1 MSLTRKQKT
10 EYLDKLNENITE
22 INTDSITRVLNKNQ
36 REAIEEANAIIK
48 KSGKLTR
55 KQMNKIA
62 RKFNVKAKAMQ
73 KVVFNMQLVSDVTVT
88 IENQNLT
95 KKQIRDR
102 IKPLISRYPKVTAKN
117 VAEATKGILTSLE
130 LKKKP
135 ELVHLRDYVS
145 SKNLDIIQ
153 TATKKYA
160 AAIKTATGQTKIDML
175 REYNEIVQKAS
186 VQDIPKQLKI
196 ITETTKDKISRIV
209 GQQNREQLE
218 EFKLKEA
225 KRNKFNFKIWNT
237 QKDNV
242 VRDTHS
248 KLQGTKIGINEE
260 FNVGGHK
267 AQRPQQESLPPQE
280 RFNCRCQ
287 LTFTNK

>member
-22 INTDSITRVLNKNQ
+22 INTASITRVLNKNQ

-196 ITETTKDKISRIV
+196 LTETTKDKISRIV

-218 EFKLKEA
+218 EFKIKEA
-225 KRNKFNFKIWNT
+225 KRNKFNFKIWQT
-237 QKDNV
+237 QKDNL

-248 KLQGTKIGINEE
+248 KLQGTKIGITEE

-280 RFNCRCQ
+280 RFNCRCF
-287 LTFTNK
+287 LTFTNT

>member
-22 INTDSITRVLNKNQ
+22 INTASITRILNQNQ
-36 REAIEEANAIIK
+36 KEAIEEATKIIN

-55 KQMNKIA
+55 KQINKIA
-62 RKFNVKAKAMQ
+62 NKFSVKARTMQ
-73 KVVFNMQLVSDVTVT
+73 KIVFNMQIVSDVTVT

-102 IKPLISRYPKVTAKN
+102 IKPIISKFPKVTAKN
-117 VAEATKGILTSLE
+117 VAEATKVIQTALQ
-130 LKKKP
+130 LKKRP

-153 TATKKYA
+153 KATKEYA
-160 AAIKTATGQTKIDML
+160 AAIKTATGQAKIDML
-175 REYNEIVQKAS
+175 RKYNEIVQKS
-186 VQDIPKQLKI
+186 LVQDVPKQLNL
-196 ITETTKDKISRIV
+196 ITETTKEKIKRIV
-209 GQQNREQLE
+209 EQQNREQLE

-225 KRNKFNFKIWNT
+225 KRNDFNFKIWNT
-237 QKDNV
+237 QKDNL

-248 KLQGTKIGINEE
+248 KLQGTKIGITEE

-267 AQRPQQESLPPQE
+267 AQRPLQESLPPEQ

-287 LTFTNK
+287 LTFTNT